1 MLGPGGKHRLR
12 SHCLGVLVICAGCIA
27 TPTSADAQQP
37 PPIELEWTA
46 PRECPNREA
55 VLRIVL
61 SRSTER
67 RAVVPLRAH
76 AKIIQRGTNYR
87 LDLALD
93 HQAGSAHRSLES
105 SRCAPLAEAAAVL
118 IVLAMDTEREGE
130 PDAAALEPAFGR
142 PALLDGPED
151 SPTSAGAPIAVV
163 TAANSAADDSPQ
175 TAPSDLEDRSLEIT
189 QDDPSEVS
197 AKRTLR
203 LQLSAAARADFGT
216 FPHQPAFGMQVQL
229 AARIRPLYVALG
241 ATFWPAREQHSV
253 SYPNARLRGSGVFGE
268 VGVGLDLSTK
278 PLVLTPALN
287 VELGVLYAE
296 ATGIAGPERNPVLW
310 FAFGPSLSAA
320 FNVLTDFW
328 LALDVA
334 GLIPAYQTHW
344 LVRTPEG
351 DVPAFDAAPIVL
363 RIAVRIGYNF
373 L

>member
-1 MLGPGGKHRLR
+1 M
-12 SHCLGVLVICAGCIA
+12 ICAACIA

-37 PPIELEWTA
+37 PRIELEWTA
-46 PRECPNREA
+46 PRECPNRES
-55 VLRIVL
+55 VLHIVL
-61 SRSTER
+61 SRSTEQ

-76 AKIIQRGTNYR
+76 AKIMRHGANYR

-93 HQAGSAHRSLES
+93 HQGGSAHRSLES

-118 IVLAMDTEREGE
+118 IVLAMDSERERE
-130 PDAAALEPAFGR
+130 PDAAALEPAPQR
-142 PALLDGPED
+142 SVVPE
-151 SPTSAGAPIAVV
+151 SPGSSATSAGTPTAIA
-163 TAANSAADDSPQ
+163 AADAEAAESPQ
-175 TAPSDLEDRSLEIT
+175 TAPSDPEETTLEIT
-189 QDDPSEVS
+189 HDDPTEVGG
-197 AKRTLR
+197 KRALR

-216 FPHQPAFGMQVQL
+216 FPHQPAWGMQAQL

-268 VGVGLDLSTK
+268 LGVGLDLSTK

-287 VELGVLYAE
+287 VELGLLYAE
-296 ATGIAGPERNPVLW
+296 ATGIAGPERNRVLW

-320 FNVLTDFW
+320 VNVLTDFW

-351 DVPAFDAAPIVL
+351 DVPAFDAAPLVL